1 MKWILILLVVCSCA
15 TAKTKQSAPQVSI
28 HDIYVLVAVQ
38 GKIIEE
44 EMKNQSTLEIN
55 LTEMQMIGNDGCNN
69 FSGKITQHNPDK
81 QELRFGDIV
90 ATEMYCDEIS
100 NKVGQS
106 FYAVKKFQRKGLSL
120 MLFSEDGKE
129 LLRYK
134 KVD

>member
-28 HDIYVLVAVQ
+28 HDIYVLAAVQ

-81 QELRFGDIV
+81 QQGPRLFGCSDLEQEYFADGAPQRV
-90 ATEMYCDEIS
+90 DGFLAASHDPGLGVRPQLEVLGKPVLEIT
-100 NKVGQS
+100 G
-106 FYAVKKFQRKGLSL
+106 R
-120 MLFSEDGKE
+120 
-129 LLRYK
+129 
-134 KVD
+134 